1 MALTYYLTID
11 GLNGGSQAPGHLG
24 AFEINGF
31 DFDVSALMGGAGKD
45 FSPLT
50 VDLFLSSGLVGLLD
64 RMTDG
69 QPLPLRLARVEGV
82 TATGQTVYDLKLGN
96 VVVTE
101 VHDARSSG
109 GEDTVPDSLTFDYS
123 QERAE
128 WLEQRRSE
136 FDLIRGPAPVFA
148 ARGTDQHTLALRKVS
163 SAMHH
168 GVIACHSG
176 STLRDVARTMAN
188 VGIHAVVVW
197 GDAEDDSVGLWAIV
211 SDLDLVAAVARGET
225 LAGSAVGAS
234 RSEVVTIRPD
244 DTLLHAATLMEQTG
258 ATHLVV
264 CAEHHDRPV
273 GVLST
278 LDLARALV
286 RPT

>member
-1 MALTYYLTID
+1 MDAVKEHEFWRE
-11 GLNGGSQAPGHLG
+11 Q
-24 AFEINGF
+24 
-31 DFDVSALMGGAGKD
+31 GAGHVYAVELKD
-45 FSPLT
+45 GIVSGTCGPL
-50 VDLFLSSGLVGLLD
+50 DPAEIDDRFL
-64 RMTDG
+64 R
-69 QPLPLRLARVEGV
+69 
-82 TATGQTVYDLKLGN
+82 
-96 VVVTE
+96 
-101 VHDARSSG
+101 
-109 GEDTVPDSLTFDYS
+109 TFDYS

-136 FDLIRGPAPVFA
+136 FDLIRGPAPVSA

-197 GDAEDDSVGLWAIV
+197 GDTEDDSVGLWAIV